1 MGVAY
6 DAAMKTLASL
16 KILPAPKPGS
26 NMLQLSAQFKKNFRL
41 ALTGGGDH
49 MSFGVP
55 CEKDPTN
62 TVTVEMLDRYA
73 ANCWESILHFMV
85 SSGTDGR
92 ASRPTKAILYLL
104 DRSKLMTGQGAPKI
118 TSSGFQFL
126 LTSSHAQLWTLL
138 LQYLSITDVSR
149 LDAESPSSSSS
160 KNRSEFE
167 TEQDRNIKMVHVL
180 QLLFMLSTT
189 QLGQEYS
196 TELFSQTDHSVLND
210 LIDYGLVYK
219 RQENK
224 IYPTRLATTLTS
236 ASPITTSS
244 SAISQTQ
251 TGTVTNPSSAAVT
264 AGGGFIILETNY
276 RIYAYTEN
284 PLQIAILNLFV
295 SLRGRFTNLV
305 TGSITRES

>member
-1 MGVAY
+1 
-6 DAAMKTLASL
+6 MKTLASL

-26 NMLQLSAQFKKNFRL
+26 NMLQLSGQFKKNFRL

-62 TVTVEMLDRYA
+62 TVTVEMLD
-73 ANCWESILHFMV
+73 S
-85 SSGTDGR
+85 
-92 ASRPTKAILYLL
+92 
-104 DRSKLMTGQGAPKI
+104 GQGAPKI

-149 LDAESPSSSSS
+149 LEAESSSS
-160 KNRSEFE
+160 KNRSKLE
-167 TEQDRNIKMVHVL
+167 TEQDRNIKM
-180 QLLFMLSTT
+180 
-189 QLGQEYS
+189 EYS

-219 RQENK
+219 RHENR